1 MPTAVPIV
9 RVVRSGLE
17 ESVHLGHVAVCDV
30 DGRLV
35 AWAGDAARPVFIR
48 SCAKPLQAAVSL
60 RAIGDEALSDREIAV
75 MCASHNGEPVH
86 LGAVRA
92 ILERASLGPEA
103 LRTPPRY
110 PLDPD
115 AMARAQ
121 HRHALFSDCSGK
133 HAGML
138 LACVRAGWDPGS
150 YTRRSHPLQR
160 RVLRAVERATGR
172 DDVVVGVDGCGV
184 PVHGVPLRAVA
195 SLYARLGST
204 ERLGDLAGSAV
215 RAVDAMRSEPYAV
228 GGRSRVDTALMRA
241 APGLVAKE
249 GAEALLCVSVPE
261 RGLGVALK
269 VADAGFR
276 AGGPAMVDVLG
287 QLDLLDAGAMR
298 VLAEVA
304 RPPVLGGG
312 SPVGRLEPVVA
323 LRGGRRRR

>member
-1 MPTAVPIV
+1 MVAAVPIV

-17 ESVHLGHVAVCDV
+17 ESVHLGHVAVCDA

-35 AWAGDAARPVFIR
+35 ASAGDPDRPVFIR

-60 RAIGDEALSDREIAV
+60 RAIGDEALPDREVAV

-92 ILERASLGPEA
+92 ILERAGLGPES
-103 LRTPPRY
+103 LQTPPAF

-121 HRHALFSDCSGK
+121 LRHPSFSDCSGK

-160 RVLRAVERATGR
+160 RVSRAVERATGR
-172 DDVVVGVDGCGV
+172 DDVRVGVDGCGV

-195 SLYARLGST
+195 TLYARLGRP
-204 ERLGDLAGSAV
+204 ERLADLESNVA
-215 RAVDAMRSEPYAV
+215 RATGAMRAEPYVV
-228 GGRSRVDTALMRA
+228 GGRGRVDTALMQVV
-241 APGLVAKE
+241 PGLVAKE
-249 GAEALLCVSVPE
+249 GAEALLCVSVPD
-261 RGLGVALK
+261 RDIGVAVK

-276 AGGPAMVDVLG
+276 AGGPAMVEVLR
-287 QLDLLDAGAMR
+287 QLDLLDGPAERALAG
-298 VLAEVA
+298 VA
-304 RPPVLGGG
+304 YPPVLGGG
-312 SPVGRLEPVVA
+312 VRVGQLEPVVT
-323 LRGGRRRR
+323 LRRR

>member
-1 MPTAVPIV
+1 MAAAVPIV

-17 ESVHLGHVAVCDV
+17 ESVHLGHVAVCDA

-35 AWAGDAARPVFIR
+35 ASAGDAAQPVFIR

-60 RAIGDEALSDREIAV
+60 RAIGDAALPDREVAV

-92 ILERASLGPEA
+92 ILERAGLGPEA
-103 LRTPPRY
+103 LRTPPSF

-115 AMARAQ
+115 EMARAQ
-121 HRHALFSDCSGK
+121 HRHPLFSDCSGK

-138 LACVRAGWDPGS
+138 LACVRSGWDVGS

-172 DDVVVGVDGCGV
+172 DDVLVGVDGCGV

-195 SLYARLGST
+195 TLYARLGHP
-204 ERLGDLAGSAV
+204 ERSGDLEPSVV
-215 RAVDAMRSEPYAV
+215 RAIDAMRAEPYLV
-228 GGRSRVDTALMRA
+228 GGRGRVDTTLMQTV
-241 APGLVAKE
+241 PGLVAKE
-249 GAEALLCVSVPE
+249 GAEALLCVSAPD
-261 RGLGVALK
+261 RGVGVALK

-276 AGGPAMVDVLG
+276 AGGPAMVEVLR
-287 QLDLLDAGAMR
+287 QLDLLDAGAKR
-298 VLAEVA
+298 ALAEIA

-312 SPVGRLEPVVA
+312 ASVGRIEPVVD
-323 LRGGRRRR
+323 LVRRRR